1 MTKIKQ
7 QDRITALYARLSRDD
22 ELSGESMSIQTQKT
36 MLNQFAKAQGFTN
49 CQYFLDD
56 GYSGTNF
63 NRPDFQRMLQLVEDG
78 KVAVVCVKDLSRL
91 GRDYLQTGY
100 YTEVVFPEHETRFI
114 AINDNVDTLKGDNE
128 FAPFK
133 NIINDNLS

>member
-1 MTKIKQ
+1 MAKIKQ
-7 QDRITALYARLSRDD
+7 QDRITALYGRLSRDD

-36 MLNQFAKAQGFTN
+36 MLAQFARSQGFTN

-63 NRPDFQRMLQLVEDG
+63 NRPDFQRMLALVEDG
-78 KVAVVCVKDLSRL
+78 KVAVICVKDLSRL

-100 YTEVVFPEHETRFI
+100 YTEVVFPEHDTRFI